1 MPLYAVAFADMSEN
15 ELRIE
20 LITADDWLAA
30 AKAHSHSLFTTPEQ
44 DEFLN
49 TVAEAKTHAF
59 DCDGYFDII
68 QLQVEFGYDVRRV
81 EIPDLK
87 V

>member
-20 LITADDWLAA
+20 LVTAGTWQEA
-30 AKAHSHSLFTTPEQ
+30 AKGHSHSLFTTSEQ
-44 DEFLN
+44 DEYLN

-68 QLQVEFGYDVRRV
+68 QLQADFGY
-81 EIPDLK
+81 EIRQIEILDLK